1 MNQCLKDAVYNR
13 GSQKHVDFMAKLGGM
28 TDEEKNVFQLIH
40 EGQTDLFIQEETGL
54 SRTAYRKV
62 EDSVRAKLL
71 LAVFECINECLEH
84 NHDF

>member
-13 GSQKHVDFMAKLGGM
+13 GSQKHVDFIAKIGGM
-28 TDEEKNVFQLIH
+28 TDEEKSVFQLIH
-40 EGQTDLFIQEETGL
+40 DGQTDLFIQEEIGL

-84 NHDF
+84 NQDS